1 MDEGRTAVYSAEL
14 AAFDGTDLEVV
25 VPFDVVAEAVR
36 SVTAGTWWPGPPVT
50 CVAARRDA
58 RSSSARR
65 CDPESDATVLRFAS
79 PQMTIATAAHEL
91 AHALAG
97 PEHGHDPV
105 YRAALVDVIAVITN
119 RTSLDRRGALHTQQL
134 HDAFAATGLAVGRRT
149 WTAPPEAAT
158 GGAIAL

>member
-1 MDEGRTAVYSAEL
+1 MYSAEL

-25 VPFDVVAEAVR
+25 VSFETVAAAVD
-36 SVTAGTWWPGPPVT
+36 SVITGPWWPGPVVT
-50 CVAARRDA
+50 CAAARRDA

-65 CDPESDATVLRFAS
+65 CDPESDATTLRFAA

-97 PEHGHDPV
+97 PRHGHDAV
-105 YRAALVDVIAVITN
+105 YRAALVDVIGVITN
-119 RTSLDRRGALHTQQL
+119 RTSLDRRGLLHAQQL
-134 HDAFAATGLAVGRRT
+134 RDAFDAAGLAVGRRA
-149 WTAPPEAAT
+149 WNAPPDSAT